1 MNPAQLLLEKVFGL
15 ALNPGESYFA
25 QLSQAIGS
33 SGELSNKSA
42 TNEVLLE
49 LCKMF
54 DAQEKRLKALEEEVG
69 RIEAAKPVSTLQPD
83 PTVPLDATSTSPTGQ
98 NTNPTV

>member
-25 QLSQAIGS
+25 QLSQAIGAT
-33 SGELSNKSA
+33 GELSNKSS

-49 LCKMF
+49 LCQLV
-54 DAQEKRLKALEEEVG
+54 DNWEKRLKALEEEVG
-69 RIEAAKPVSTLQPD
+69 RIEATKSTSALQPD
-83 PTVPLDATSTSPTGQ
+83 PTVPLDAPATQQTAR
-98 NTNPTV
+98 